1 MTAPTRRW
9 STLPWLVLA
18 ISLAVTAAATWTALA
33 TVHGRIH
40 ARFASSV
47 QSTRDRIS
55 GRLDTY
61 VALLQATAGLF
72 AASRDVSDDEF
83 RAYAARLRVRE
94 RYPGVQGIGFSR
106 RVALSQ
112 VPALVRRM
120 RAQGDSA
127 FHVWPAGAR
136 AEYHAVLYLEPLD
149 RRNEAAIGYDMFTD
163 STRRE
168 AMIRARDAGGPAMS
182 GRVQLVQEI
191 DERKQAGFLIYV
203 PIYRGGNVPTSVD
216 ARRTTLDGF
225 VYAPFRADDLL
236 DGIFGSESE
245 PRVAFRLYD
254 GERADPAALLHDSN
268 VETPTRADDD
278 LPALGSLSTRADT
291 VPLHTAGRAWTLV
304 FTPTAAVMDSAG
316 RATVPLV
323 AVVGTMVSLLLF
335 LLARAHVRDREREWR
350 TTRETAALASEVQAR
365 NTELAAASRLKSEFL
380 ATMSHEIRTPLNA
393 ILGYTDII
401 QMGISGPVTPDQ
413 SAQLARITTSGRHLL
428 GLIDDILDLSRIEAN
443 RLSVSHAPARVER
456 AVDAAIGFLRPQA
469 TAKGVALEARCEGP
483 DDLYTGDEQRVQQIL
498 ANLLA
503 NAVKFTPPAGRVT
516 LHCGRAGERPRG
528 TEAPA
533 IGPWNCCTE
542 ADTGVGIAPAQQ
554 QQIFQPFVQGD
565 GGYTRAHGG
574 AGLGLTISR
583 RLARLMGGELT
594 LESVPG
600 EGSRFT
606 LWLPAV
612 AHHGSAM
619 GATAELAERS

>member
-9 STLPWLVLA
+9 STLPWIVLS
-18 ISLAVTAAATWTALA
+18 ISLAVSTAATWAALA
-33 TVHGRIH
+33 TVHGRIN
-40 ARFASSV
+40 ARFTSSV
-47 QSTRDRIS
+47 QSTRDRIQ

-83 RAYAARLRVRE
+83 HAYAARLRVRE
-94 RYPGVQGIGFSR
+94 RYPGVQGIGYSR
-106 RVALSQ
+106 RVAPSGVL
-112 VPALVRRM
+112 ALVHEM

-127 FHVWPAGAR
+127 FHVWPDVPR
-136 AEYHAVLYLEPLD
+136 DEYHAILYLEPLD
-149 RRNEAAIGYDMFTD
+149 RRNRAAIGYDMFTD

-168 AMIRARDAGGPAMS
+168 AMERARDAAAPAMS

-203 PIYRGGNVPTSVD
+203 PIYRSGAVPATVP
-216 ARRTTLDGF
+216 ARRETLDGF

-236 DGIFGSESE
+236 DGIFPSEGE

-254 GERADPAALLHDSN
+254 GTQADSTALLHDSS
-268 VETPTRADDD
+268 VEERAPDEGD
-278 LPALGSLSTRADT
+278 LPVPASISTRADT
-291 VPLHTAGRAWTLV
+291 VPMFSAGRHWTLV
-304 FTPTAAVMDSAG
+304 FTPTVALMDGAG
-316 RATVPLV
+316 RAMVPLV
-323 AVVGTMVSLLLF
+323 AVVGVMVSLLLF
-335 LLARAHVRDREREWR
+335 LLARAHVREREREWR
-350 TTRETAALASEVQAR
+350 TTRETAALASQVQAR

-401 QMGISGPVTPDQ
+401 QLGLSGPVTPEQ

-443 RLSVSHAPARVER
+443 RLNVCHAPARVEK
-456 AVDAAIGFLRPQA
+456 AMDAAIGFLRPQA
-469 TAKGVALEARCEGP
+469 TAKGVALETHCEDP
-483 DDLYTGDEQRVQQIL
+483 DDHYLGDEQRVQQIL
-498 ANLLA
+498 TNLLA
-503 NAVKFTPPAGRVT
+503 NAVKFTARGGQVILRCGHAAELPPQ
-516 LHCGRAGERPRG
+516 

-533 IGPWNCCTE
+533 SGPWICFTV

-554 QQIFQPFVQGD
+554 QRIFQPFVQGD
-565 GGYTRAHGG
+565 SGYTRAHGG

-594 LESVPG
+594 VESEVG

-606 LWLPAV
+606 LWLPA
-612 AHHGSAM
+612 ATGEAPSARP
-619 GATAELAERS
+619 TAELAERS